1 MRAPIKTT
9 LLFSMLSLCMSCSN
23 TTALNKGK
31 EKLKARFEVAGIC
44 SNYTFS
50 LIEGMA
56 DTSLVAASW
65 TNPQSDSTY
74 TNAFG
79 VKNPCDLPE
88 GLKVGDEF
96 YFEIDSNRPNRCM
109 VCMAYYPTP
118 AKKLNIKVLEI
129 VKE

>member
-1 MRAPIKTT
+1 MKNFLFGS
-9 LLFSMLSLCMSCSN
+9 LLFLTISSCNNKTAPVSN
-23 TTALNKGK
+23 NKNGK
-31 EKLKARFEVAGIC
+31 MKARFEVSGLC

-50 LIEGMA
+50 LLEGSK
-56 DTSLVAASW
+56 DTSLVEASW
-65 TNPQSDSTY
+65 TNPQTDSTY

-96 YFEIDSNRPNRCM
+96 YFELDNDRPNRCM

-118 AKKLNIKVLEI
+118 AKKLNIKVLEV
-129 VKE
+129 VKN

>member
-1 MRAPIKTT
+1 MKFYLFATI
-9 LLFSMLSLCMSCSN
+9 LLVTVTSCSN
-23 TTALNKGK
+23 KTTPVSHNKGK
-31 EKLKARFEVAGIC
+31 MKARFEVSGIC

-50 LIEGMA
+50 LIEGDK
-56 DTSLVAASW
+56 DTSLVQASW
-65 TNPQSDSTY
+65 TNPQTDSTY

-96 YFEIDSNRPNRCM
+96 YFELDNDRPNRCM

-118 AKKLNIKVLEI
+118 AKKLNIKVLEV
-129 VKE
+129 VKK